1 MSIAKKLLPSC
12 VLVAAT
18 AVITAT
24 VVAGGDSKKP
34 EGAGGMPEMTP
45 EMQKMM
51 ENWGAYMTP
60 GKEHAEMAKYA
71 GKWDVKTQMRF
82 GPNEPWQDGG
92 GTAEFKAVM
101 GGRYMFEKMTSPP
114 DAMMPEGFEGFN
126 IAGYDNYKKKYVF
139 CWIDSAG
146 TGLMVG
152 EGDSKDG
159 GKTVAFNAECP
170 DLMAKGMKKI
180 RFIIHHVDDNM
191 IKSEM
196 HETGADGKEYQSF
209 GATYTRAK

>member
-1 MSIAKKLLPSC
+1 MSLVKKLVSSG
-12 VLVAAT
+12 VLVTAT
-18 AVITAT
+18 ALITAS
-24 VVAGGDSKKP
+24 VVSGGDPKP
-34 EGAGGMPEMTP
+34 ADGGAMPEMTP

-51 ENWGAYMTP
+51 ESWGAYMTP
-60 GKEHAEMAKYA
+60 GKEHTEMAKYA
-71 GKWDVKTQMRF
+71 GKWDVKTRMRF
-82 GPNEPWQDGG
+82 GPNESWQDGG
-92 GTAEFKAVM
+92 GTAEFKTVM

-146 TGLMVG
+146 TGFMVG

-159 GKTVAFNAECP
+159 GKTISYNAECP
-170 DLMAKGMKKI
+170 DFMGKGMKKI
-180 RFIIHHVDDNM
+180 RFIINHVDDNT